1 MYLLLSKGQLRQL
14 SERVEIIKRCV
25 NNIHLQGEESLF
37 KKDKHVMTH
46 ELGIQIRD
54 LRLLDPLM
62 TSTYPSAILFR
73 EKALVVN
80 LEYAPVLVAYPF
92 PLFQTFWKR

>member
-1 MYLLLSKGQLRQL
+1 
-14 SERVEIIKRCV
+14 
-25 NNIHLQGEESLF
+25 
-37 KKDKHVMTH
+37 MTH

-80 LEYAPVLVAYPF
+80 LEYVLLYCYFELPF
-92 PLFQTFWKR
+92 CILPQLRTPYNFPWIEQNLHGMQFKFGIAKVKHQF

>member
-1 MYLLLSKGQLRQL
+1 MLDSVSNWLCFKGSLA
-14 SERVEIIKRCV
+14 
-25 NNIHLQGEESLF
+25 LQGGSEVF
-37 KKDKHVMTH
+37 KRDKHVVTH

-62 TSTYPSAILFR
+62 TSTYPSAILCR

-80 LEYAPVLVAYPF
+80 LE
-92 PLFQTFWKR
+92 

>member
-1 MYLLLSKGQLRQL
+1 MIWADLLAA
-14 SERVEIIKRCV
+14 
-25 NNIHLQGEESLF
+25 LQGASEVF
-37 KKDKHVMTH
+37 KRDKHVLTH

-62 TSTYPSAILFR
+62 TSTYPSAILCR

-80 LEYAPVLVAYPF
+80 LE
-92 PLFQTFWKR
+92 